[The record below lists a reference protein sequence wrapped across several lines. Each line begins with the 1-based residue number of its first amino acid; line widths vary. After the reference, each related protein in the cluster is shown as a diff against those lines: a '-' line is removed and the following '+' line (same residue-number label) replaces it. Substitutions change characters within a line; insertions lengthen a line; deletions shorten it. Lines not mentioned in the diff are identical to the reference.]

1 MELRFSNHLQLNIE
15 NPSHKAVQKIM
26 GEVDI
31 REMKSQLE
39 CEKYSETSDNLGK
52 GTVADSCF
60 MSWERF
66 FVEKKKKKKNS
77 IGRLGIAHALKESES
92 DAAGGDLQESRGA
105 VYKGGLTLA
114 TWRRTEKMNRVSKEL
129 LLTEGTVGLEVVGV
143 ALPSLYP

>member
-1 MELRFSNHLQLNIE
+1 MELRFSNHLKLNIE
-15 NPSHKAVQKIM
+15 NPSRKAVQKIM
-26 GEVDI
+26 GEVYI

-60 MSWERF
+60 MSWMRDSLW
-66 FVEKKKKKKNS
+66 KKNS

-92 DAAGGDLQESRGA
+92 DAAGGDLQESRGT

-114 TWRRTEKMNRVSKEL
+114 TWQRTEKMSRVSKEL
-129 LLTEGTVGLEVVGV
+129 LLTEGTAGLEVVGV